1 MRVLPGFVLTSFIL
15 ICGCTH
21 IAPGPV
27 QTQHNYDWPG
37 YANDSFSTKYAAL
50 NQLNK
55 NNVKQLQVAW
65 TWNSVDNAHVAERS
79 TIMPLSFKSTP
90 IKVGNRLYISTSLG
104 QVAAIDASTGKQLW
118 VFDTRSWE
126 SGRPTN
132 LGYNHRGVSYWVSG
146 DKERIFMPTNDAW
159 LWSLDAR
166 TGLPDTAFG
175 ENGKIDL
182 TLGLGQTVERS
193 RYSMVAAPSIAGDI
207 IILGSSI
214 WDGPQNKEAA
224 PGHVRGFNT
233 HTGEQAWIF
242 HSIAQP
248 GETGHETW
256 ENNSWQYTGNTNV
269 WSLMSVDPELGYIY
283 LPFGTPTNDW
293 YGGHRVG
300 DNLFGESLVC
310 LETQTGKLVWYF
322 QAAHHG
328 LWDYDLP
335 AAPNLID
342 ITVGGNSIKA
352 VAQISKQGF
361 VYVLDR
367 VTGEPIWP
375 IEERAVPPSTIPGE
389 HASPTQP
396 FPTRPAPFEL
406 QGVTEKNLINFTP
419 ELHAEALEIM
429 QKFEY
434 GELYTP
440 PSFKGTL
447 VLPGWAGGANWSG
460 AAFDPETAL
469 LYIPS
474 RTAPIVVQI
483 IEPEAG
489 SSNFRYIRGGI
500 TRVRGPQRLPLIKPP
515 YGRISAINMNTGEYQ
530 WVKANGD
537 GMRAEIIKRGIADPG
552 PVGSFSFTGPLL
564 TSTLLFIGVNDD
576 EPQLRILDKITGELV
591 HKIVLPAAPAGT
603 PMTYMVNGKQYI
615 SLAIGGSRDA
625 RLITLALP

>member
-1 MRVLPGFVLTSFIL
+1 MRYLSGLVLANLIFIG
-15 ICGCTH
+15 GCTN
-21 IAPGPV
+21 IASPSS
-27 QTQHNYDWPG
+27 QTPQNYDWPA
-37 YANDSFSTKYAAL
+37 YANDPFSSKYAPL
-50 NQLNK
+50 DQINK
-55 NNVKQLQVAW
+55 GNIKQLQVAW
-65 TWNSVDNAHVAERS
+65 SWNSVDNALVARRS
-79 TIMPLSFKSTP
+79 NIMPLAFKSTP
-90 IKVGNRLYISTSLG
+90 IKVGNKLYISTSLG
-104 QVAAIDASTGKQLW
+104 QVAAIDAITGQQLW

-132 LGYNHRGVSYWVSG
+132 LGYNHRGVSYWKNG
-146 DKERIFMPTNDAW
+146 DKERIFMPANDAW
-159 LWSLDAR
+159 LWSIDAQ
-166 TGLPDTAFG
+166 TGLPDTTFG
-175 ENGKIDL
+175 EHGKIDL
-182 TLGLGQTVERS
+182 TQGLGRTVERS
-193 RYSMVAAPSIAGDI
+193 FYSMISAPSILNNIVI
-207 IILGSSI
+207 IGSSI

-224 PGHVRGFNT
+224 PGHVRGFDT
-233 HTGEQAWIF
+233 TTGEQIWIF

-256 ENNSWQYTGNTNV
+256 KDNSWQYTGNTNV
-269 WSLMSVDPELGYIY
+269 WSLMSVDPELGYVY

-293 YGGHRVG
+293 YGGHRPG

-310 LETQTGKLVWYF
+310 LDAQTGKLVWFF

-342 ITVGGNSIKA
+342 ITVDGKAIKA

-367 VTGEPIWP
+367 VSGKPVWP
-375 IEERAVPPSTIPGE
+375 IEERAVPASSIPGE
-389 HASPTQP
+389 QASPTQP
-396 FPTRPAPFEL
+396 FPTRPAPFEP
-406 QGVTEKNLINFTP
+406 QGISEDKLIDFTP
-419 ELHAEALEIM
+419 ALRAEAIEIM
-429 QKFEY
+429 NKFEY

-440 PSFKGTL
+440 PSLKGTI

-460 AAFDPETAL
+460 AAFDPKSAL

-483 IEPEAG
+483 VEPDENT
-489 SSNFRYIRGGI
+489 SNFRYVRGGT
-500 TRVRGPQRLPLIKPP
+500 TRLRGPQRLPLIKPP

-530 WVKANGD
+530 WVQPNGE
-537 GMRAEIIKRGIADPG
+537 GIRSKLIERGIADPG

-564 TSTLLFIGVNDD
+564 TSTLLFIAVADV
-576 EPQLRILDKITGELV
+576 EPQLRILDKFTGELI
-591 HKIVLPAAPAGT
+591 HEIVLPAAPAGT
-603 PMTYMVNGKQYI
+603 PMTYMANGKQYI